1 MPLKV
6 QLLAA
11 MLRHGAI
18 DLSLTPSIV
27 IIPWNGAHPLISS
40 CKLTHRDELEHISL
54 FGPVGPWQAITL
66 GIQLNRTRE
75 IRTIN
80 LLPADNLGYTYIP
93 TAELCAIQGTNE
105 YCGIGGVT
113 DYPSNFTNT
122 VHWANR
128 DDFYVSGTVSTVMV
142 NSVTQRASNVTVIPM
157 TDATNT
163 HMKYP
168 TGDVP
173 GAEIGFFF
181 KGGSGS
187 DSLCPEV
194 GCDFTRSIYNSNQI
208 SSMSYGM
215 HLGSV
220 SMGQRGSLVLGGY
233 DRSRIAGPLISAIRG
248 SLNSYNTFDPN
259 SFRLQD
265 ISIAVETGGSPFT
278 FSNKT
283 GLLAGEGTSSSQPVP
298 VILDSS
304 AAYIGLPEAAATA
317 IASKLP
323 VTDPSCAQIKTSAA
337 YLGFSF
343 TGVSSNEPS
352 SVTIKVPFRLLNLTL
367 EPRAS
372 GLETA
377 VPYFPI
383 RVLERSDYEFY
394 NFGRAFLQAAFVAED
409 FSSNSTWMAQ
419 APGPGGIDA
428 DIVDLE
434 EGVGLTGADMDDE
447 AFRDSWEGH
456 WSPLY
461 GDARTQQDGDDSDL
475 SGGAKA
481 GIVVGVLA
489 GIGLVLTAIFFYFR
503 RRRRSLQQHRLTTPE
518 GDKVAP
524 VELQDTARRVEIE
537 GSETFEVATKLD
549 AGQSSPEPQELP
561 GSPAK

>member
-1 MPLKV
+1 MAATGFLWRALV
-6 QLLAA
+6 VWLLSQPGLAYVE
-11 MLRHGAI
+11 M
-18 DLSLTPSIV
+18 S
-27 IIPWNGAHPLISS
+27 WNKSHF
-40 CKLTHRDELEHISL
+40 
-54 FGPVGPWQAITL
+54 FGPDGPWQVITL
-66 GIQLNRTRE
+66 GIQLNRTTE

-80 LLPADNLGYTYIP
+80 LLPSDNLGYTYIP
-93 TAELCAIQGTNE
+93 TAELCALEGTNE

-113 DYPSNFTNT
+113 EYPSNFTNT

-142 NSVTQRASNVTVIPM
+142 NSATQRASNVTVIPM

-173 GAEIGFFF
+173 GAEIGFFY

-187 DSLCPEV
+187 NSLCPDV
-194 GCDFTRSIYNSNQI
+194 GCDFTRSLYNSDQI
-208 SSMSYGM
+208 SSVSYGM

-220 SMGQRGSLVLGGY
+220 DLGQRGSLVLGGY
-233 DRSRIAGPLISAIRG
+233 DRSRIAGPFLSAIQG

-283 GLLAGEGTSSSQPVP
+283 GLLASEWSSSSSPVP

-304 AAYIGLPEAAATA
+304 TAYIGLPQNAATE
-317 IASKLP
+317 IASSLP
-323 VTDPSCAQIKTSAA
+323 VTLNESTGYYLWNTSDPSYSQITTSAA

-343 TGVSSNEPS
+343 TGASSNES
-352 SVTIKVPFRLLNLTL
+352 SSITIKVPFRLLNLTL

-383 RVLERSDYEFY
+383 RVLERSSYEFY
-394 NFGRAFLQAAFVAED
+394 NFGRAFLQAAFMVEE
-409 FSSNSTWMAQ
+409 FSSNSTWMTQ
-419 APGPGGIDA
+419 APGPGGRDA
-428 DIVDLE
+428 DIADLE
-434 EGVGLTGADMDDE
+434 EGVSLPSASLDDD
-447 AFRDSWEGH
+447 AFRESWEGY
-456 WSPLY
+456 WTPLS
-461 GDARTQQDGDDSDL
+461 GDKRNQQDGGDGEL
-475 SGGAKA
+475 SGGTIA
-481 GIVVGVLA
+481 GIVVGVIA
-489 GIGLVLTAIFFYFR
+489 GVVLVLVAVFFYAR
-503 RRRRSLQQHRLTTPE
+503 RRRRSQHQHRLTTPQE
-518 GDKVAP
+518 NKMPP
-524 VELQDTARRVEIE
+524 VELQDTMRRVEIE
-537 GSETFEVATKLD
+537 GSERYEVPTKLD
-549 AGQSSPEPQELP
+549 ARHEPLEPQELP
-561 GSPAK
+561 GSLAK